1 MAKEIIVKAIV
12 YKVYSPDGVFVRAYD
27 NRDMAKAFLDGIN
40 FNIPSWHYNELY
52 KMAAEVVEG

>member
-1 MAKEIIVKAIV
+1 MLNVYGNVDTKLLEALALVKGNPGIL
-12 YKVYSPDGVFVRAYD
+12 
-27 NRDMAKAFLDGIN
+27 MAKAFLDGIN